1 MSDNRVLRLQSFGQ
15 SIWLDFLRR
24 RLIESGELQDL
35 IDNDGVRG
43 VTSNPS
49 IFEKA
54 IAGSG
59 DYDDAIAELASEG
72 LGADEI
78 YEQLAVE
85 DIQRGTDLFA
95 RMWDRSDGQHGFV
108 SLEVNPHLARD
119 TEGTVEEAR
128 RLWKKVARPNA
139 LIKVPA
145 TKEGLPAIQQ
155 LISEGINVNVTLL
168 FGLPRYREVAEAYIA
183 GIEERAARG
192 ESVYRIT
199 SVASFFLSRIDVL
212 VDETLKEKAQGAG
225 EEAEIAK
232 KLYGQVAIASAKTA
246 YQMYK
251 EIFGTSRWRT
261 LADRGARVQRLLW
274 ASTSTKNPDF
284 RDVKYVEA
292 LIGPETVNT
301 LPMETLDAFR
311 DHGEA
316 EETLE
321 DDLDRAAEI
330 LDLLPEV
337 GIDIDSVT
345 ARLVEEGI
353 EKFNN
358 PFDDLMDTLG
368 EAVEKARK

>member
-1 MSDNRVLRLQSFGQ
+1 MSDNPVMKLQDFGQ

-24 RLIESGELQDL
+24 QLIESGELQGL

-59 DYDDAIAELASEG
+59 DYDDAIRELAEEG
-72 LGADEI
+72 HGADEI
-78 YEQLAVE
+78 YERLAVE
-85 DIQRGTDLFA
+85 DIQAGTDLFR
-95 RMWDRSDGQHGFV
+95 RMWDESDGHHGFV

-119 TEGTVEEAR
+119 TSGTIEEAR
-128 RLWKKVARPNA
+128 RLWRDVDRPNV

-155 LISEGINVNVTLL
+155 LIAEGINVNVTLL

-183 GIEERAARG
+183 GIEERVSRG

-212 VDETLKEKAQGAG
+212 VDSMLEVKAQGEG
-225 EEAEIAK
+225 REAEIAN
-232 KLYGQVAIASAKTA
+232 KLYGQVAIASAKIA

-251 EIFGTSRWRT
+251 DIFGTSRWRK

-274 ASTSTKNPDF
+274 ASTSTKNPEF

-292 LIGPETVNT
+292 LIGPETINT
-301 LPMETLDAFR
+301 VPMDTLEAWR
-311 DHGEA
+311 DHGEPR
-316 EETLE
+316 ETLE
-321 DDLDRAAEI
+321 EGLDDAAEI

-337 GIDIDSVT
+337 GVDIDNVT
-345 ARLVEEGI
+345 AQLVDEGI
-353 EKFNN
+353 EKFND
-358 PFDDLMDTLG
+358 PFDDLMDTLS
-368 EAVEKARK
+368 EAVEDVKA